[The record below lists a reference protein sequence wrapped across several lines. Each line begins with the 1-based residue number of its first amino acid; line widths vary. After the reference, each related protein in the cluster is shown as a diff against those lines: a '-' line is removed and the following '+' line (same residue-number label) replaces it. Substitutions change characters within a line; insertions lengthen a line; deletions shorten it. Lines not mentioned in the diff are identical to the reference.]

1 MWGSEGAA
9 YLIIN
14 VNVLSG
20 RGASL
25 EAVVTL
31 LDEIHGRLVL
41 WCVCRISAERNKAK
55 GTGGSRNY

>member
-1 MWGSEGAA
+1 MWGSAGAA

-31 LDEIHGRLVL
+31 LDEIHGRLVG
-41 WCVCRISAERNKAK
+41 CGVFCRISAGRNKGK
-55 GTGGSRNY
+55 GTSGND